1 MLDSA
6 ELPTPS
12 FSTSVD
18 TEVKHNP
25 LNLTPREIQTA
36 RLLAEGYTNGVIGTA
51 LGVSQHTAKFHVAS
65 LMKKL
70 GVSTRT
76 EVAVICLKAGY

>member
-1 MLDSA
+1 MLDSTMPA
-6 ELPTPS
+6 PA
-12 FSTSVD
+12 FSTTIDD
-18 TEVKHNP
+18 TNP

-36 RLLAEGYTNGVIGTA
+36 RLLAEGYTNSLIGTA
-51 LGVSQHTAKFHVAS
+51 LGVSEHTAKFHVAS

-76 EVAVICLKAGY
+76 EVAVITSRAGY